1 MEFAV
6 GIALALPSLVEM
18 SIMLGKDLVDKF
30 KTFQNYGSEVDELV
44 TVVQSQ
50 WLRLEEELKYLAS
63 IEDCLEHSLKDCF
76 KKLSNL
82 LCGRFRDIMLKIDE
96 YSRKERFLSK
106 LKFVFFK
113 RILNE
118 AINELKRRHDNLG
131 DLIYTLTLNSN
142 TALDQRIKLQ
152 SAHTIPPYF
161 GVVKNLREA
170 ISLKNNNKRI
180 KGSQINFEHDDNF
193 YWSNRQKIRHTS
205 ASILETPGRRFI
217 IDSISCSPSE
227 RQHRVQDFRQLA
239 LVLKSVS
246 PNNFGILNCSG
257 IVELPRTDVSC
268 EFEMVFNIPPKLNT
282 PESLRSLLLME
293 NHNVSLYPIGARIE
307 LAKKLARTVLYVH
320 AADFVH
326 KNFRPEMILMFE
338 SDSRRSLGSPFLIGF
353 QKARPA
359 IGFTA
364 YLGDK
369 AWEENIYRHPDRQGE
384 FHQTVYKME
393 HDVYSLGVC
402 LLEIALWESF
412 VVWTEDNQPRMTEIS
427 DYLLRPSEDG
437 KQVRSYEIKARMVKM
452 AEERVPRILGSKYT
466 DVVISCLTCL
476 DTMNDDA
483 DAMTLVGDEDD
494 LEIVNPLR
502 EETSSVSTSYI
513 EKILGKLEEISV

>member
-6 GIALALPSLVEM
+6 GIALAIPSLVEM

-30 KTFQNYGSEVDELV
+30 RTFQNYGSEVDELI

-82 LCGRFRDIMLKIDE
+82 LCGKFRDIMLKIDE
-96 YSRKERFLSK
+96 YSRKEKILYK

-118 AINELKRRHDNLG
+118 AIHELQRRHDSLG

-142 TALDQRIKLQ
+142 TMLDQRIKLQ
-152 SAHTIPPYF
+152 SAQFIPPYF
-161 GVVKNLREA
+161 AVVTSLREA
-170 ISLKNNNKRI
+170 ISTKNNTKRI
-180 KGSQINFEHDDNF
+180 KGAQINFEHDDNL
-193 YWSNRQKIRHTS
+193 YWRNRQKIKHTS
-205 ASILETPGRRFI
+205 ASILEIPGSRFI
-217 IDSISCSPSE
+217 IDSIPCSPSE

-246 PNNFGILNCSG
+246 PSNFGILNCSG

-268 EFEMVFNIPPKLNT
+268 EIEMVFNVPPRLNA

-326 KNFRPEMILMFE
+326 KNFRPEMILMFN
-338 SDSRRSLGSPFLIGF
+338 SDSKNSLGSPFLIGF

-359 IGFTA
+359 VGFTA

-402 LLEIALWESF
+402 LLEIALWQSF
-412 VVWTEDNQPRMTEIS
+412 VVWTEDNQPVMTEIS
-427 DYLLRPSEDG
+427 DYLLRPSENG
-437 KQVRSYEIKARMVKM
+437 KQVRPYEIKARMVKM

-476 DTMNDDA
+476 DAGNDDD
-483 DAMTLVGDEDD
+483 DAMTLMGDEHKM
-494 LEIVNPLR
+494 EIANPLR
-502 EETSSVSTSYI
+502 EETVSVSASYI